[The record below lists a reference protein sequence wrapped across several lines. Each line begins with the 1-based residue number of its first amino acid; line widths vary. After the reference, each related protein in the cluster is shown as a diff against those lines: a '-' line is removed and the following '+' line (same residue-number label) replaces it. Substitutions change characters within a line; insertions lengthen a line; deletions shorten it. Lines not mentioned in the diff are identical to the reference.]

1 MPGRD
6 LLERVHL
13 LTHKIA
19 GAGFLLTQDIREHL
33 KHGPRAHHDL
43 QLIALLPCLEEFVRT
58 AHALA
63 DLDAEARPAWWPK
76 DWPESQLEGPRKE
89 TH

>member
-6 LLERVHL
+6 LLERVHV
-13 LTHKIA
+13 LTHKVA
-19 GAGFLLTQDIREHL
+19 GDGFLLAQDIREHL
-33 KHGPRAHHDL
+33 KRGPRVHHDL
-43 QLIALLPCLEEFVRT
+43 PLIALLPCLEEFVRT

-63 DLDAEARPAWWPK
+63 DLDGEAWPAWWPK